1 MHRPALDQEGSTM
14 STLAP
19 PHRLRSA
26 RHIGRRTR
34 RLAALVTALSLLVG
48 SGVASAAPSG
58 GTDAGFCTT
67 MKPKLAAMVEDLKAP
82 GAVVLVRSPE
92 IGNCFL
98 SFGSGTLDG
107 KRPIRLDDQ
116 FRIGSN
122 TKTMT
127 GTVVLQLVQEG
138 KLRLD
143 DPVSK
148 YHVGVPNGDN
158 ITIAQLL
165 NMRSGL
171 RDYTGLPVFGEML
184 DAQPERVF
192 TPDEVLSLG
201 FAQPPAF
208 APGQGHLYANPNT
221 VLLGLIIEQLTGQPL
236 ERVFEQRIYRPL
248 GMTRT
253 LLPAAGSNT
262 MPEAHVHGYMFGSIS
277 EFVAGSLSPE
287 QIAAANAGTLKPIDR
302 TDMNPSWGWAAGAV
316 ISTTRDLARYA
327 KALGSGEL
335 LNKQR
340 QAERLA
346 SVQPIGPNRPD
357 VAYGLGIV
365 KYGEV
370 YGHTGELPGFDSFMA
385 YDPERDITIVAWSN
399 LLNSPD
405 GRSTGGTL
413 ATAITDELYAN

>member
-1 MHRPALDQEGSTM
+1 M
-14 STLAP
+14 STLTLP
-19 PHRLRSA
+19 QRPRPA
-26 RHIGRRTR
+26 RRIRRRTA
-34 RLAALVTALSLLVG
+34 RLAAFVTALSLILV
-48 SGVASAAPSG
+48 SGVASAAPTG
-58 GTDAGFCTT
+58 GTDQDFCTT

-82 GAVVLVRSPE
+82 GAAVLVRSPE
-92 IGNCFL
+92 IGTCFL
-98 SFGSGTLDG
+98 SFGARTLDG
-107 KRPIRLDDQ
+107 KQPIRLDDQ
-116 FRIGSN
+116 LRIGSN

-127 GTVVLQLVQEG
+127 ATVILQLVQEG
-138 KLRLD
+138 KLRLE

-165 NMRSGL
+165 SMRSGL

-208 APGQGHLYANPNT
+208 APGQGYLYANPNT

-236 ERVFEQRIYRPL
+236 AQVFEQRIYRPL
-248 GMTRT
+248 GMKRT
-253 LLPAAGSNT
+253 LLPAAGSHT
-262 MPEAHVHGYMFGSIS
+262 MPEAHAHGYMFGSIS
-277 EFVAGSLSPE
+277 EFVAGRPLSPE
-287 QIAAANAGTLKPIDR
+287 QIEAANAGTLKPIDR

-316 ISTTRDLARYA
+316 VSTTRDLARYA

-335 LNKQR
+335 LDKEMQS
-340 QAERLA
+340 ERLA
-346 SVQPIGPNRPD
+346 SVRPIDPAKPD
-357 VAYGLGIV
+357 PAYGLGIV
-365 KYGEV
+365 RYGKL

-385 YDPERDITIVAWSN
+385 YDPERDITVIAWSN

-413 ATAITDELYAN
+413 AIAISDELYPK